1 MSIGMQQRRKIIYSI
16 SLFIQQH
23 ALTAK
28 YFTDNGYCSCIV
40 VFIGFFYFEKS
51 KETLKIGLVSN

>member
-16 SLFIQQH
+16 SLFIRQH

-40 VFIGFFYFEKS
+40 VFIGFFYFENQRK
-51 KETLKIGLVSN
+51 L